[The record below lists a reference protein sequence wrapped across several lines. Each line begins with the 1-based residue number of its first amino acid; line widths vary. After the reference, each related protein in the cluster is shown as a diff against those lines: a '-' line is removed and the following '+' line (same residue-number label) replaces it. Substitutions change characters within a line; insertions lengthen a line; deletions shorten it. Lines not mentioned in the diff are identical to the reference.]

1 MTIIVYD
8 RAARQI
14 AADRLLTYNGASF
27 EVTKLHRIAADGGSY
42 IVGAAGD
49 ICAVGEFLAYIRG
62 DIKELPLSASGK
74 YAMQA
79 IVVDANT
86 GAAVVYEGSQ
96 HPIPL
101 DSWGA
106 AGASE
111 PQFAAQVLHRM
122 GMTPEQIVKAV
133 SQESGYRGCD
143 VLTF

>member
-14 AADRLLTYNGASF
+14 AADRLLTDNGASF

-49 ICAVGEFLAYIRG
+49 ICAVGEFLAYMRG
-62 DIKELPLSASGK
+62 DIKELPLSTSGEH
-74 YAMQA
+74 AMQA

-86 GAAVVYEGSQ
+86 GAAVVYDGSQ